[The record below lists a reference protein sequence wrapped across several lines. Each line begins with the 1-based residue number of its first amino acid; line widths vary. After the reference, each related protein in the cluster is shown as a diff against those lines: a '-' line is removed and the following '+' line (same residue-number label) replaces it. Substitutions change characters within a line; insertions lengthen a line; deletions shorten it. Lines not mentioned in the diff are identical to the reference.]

1 MSLDCCIF
9 VAKICN
15 KEDMDTKQARPQLSF
30 TEAVKSTWQNITNFS
45 GRSRRSELWW
55 SFLVYA
61 AVSSIGSSLLGSV
74 FILSLAFSIA
84 MYAWIAAVTVR
95 RLHDNNHSAIWVIAS
110 ILANVVSSVV
120 MTVSGDIDLLTASN
134 TTPADIIEVM
144 SKPVYL
150 ILGIISTVSNL
161 MILIF
166 CLQDSDPL
174 PNKYGES
181 PKYC

>member
-1 MSLDCCIF
+1 ME
-9 VAKICN
+9 N
-15 KEDMDTKQARPQLSF
+15 KQARPQLSF
-30 TEAVKSTWQNITNFS
+30 TEAVKSTWQNITNFR
-45 GRSRRSELWW
+45 GRARRSELWW

-61 AVSSIGSSLLGSV
+61 AVSAIGSLLLSDNIMV
-74 FILSLAFSIA
+74 SLAFSIA
-84 MYAWIAAVTVR
+84 LYVWIAAVTVR
-95 RLHDNNHSAIWVIAS
+95 RLQDNGHSAVWVIAS
-110 ILANVVSSVV
+110 ILANLANSIIMSS
-120 MTVSGDIDLLTASN
+120 SGDLDLISAINVTPSEIID
-134 TTPADIIEVM
+134 VV

-150 ILGIISTVSNL
+150 VLGAISMISNL